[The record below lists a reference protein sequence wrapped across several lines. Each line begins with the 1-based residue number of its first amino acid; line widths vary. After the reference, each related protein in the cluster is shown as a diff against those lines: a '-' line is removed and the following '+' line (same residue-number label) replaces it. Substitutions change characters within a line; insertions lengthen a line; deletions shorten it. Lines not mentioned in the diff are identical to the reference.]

1 MTTMPR
7 LLPHGLHTAFLA
19 LVTLTGLTALTP
31 GCAGPATQARE
42 IWRFAIEESSGSVQ
56 HRYAT
61 RFAELVA
68 ERTAGAVEVVVYPY
82 GTLGTSTQLT
92 EQLALGVVEF
102 AMASPGSLG
111 KFIPE
116 LQVFLLHFL
125 LPERQ
130 EDVHRV
136 LADPALVATLDPLYA
151 EKGLTLLS
159 IFSEGQMAWT
169 LKKEV
174 RSPADFAGV
183 KMRVMTSPLLLAA
196 YGAYG
201 ASPTPLPYSEVYS
214 GLQLNMIDGQVNPVF
229 AIERQNFH
237 EVTDWLV
244 FPGHAAFVTT
254 AAANRDFLDGLAP
267 DRRRLV
273 EAVIAELDPWI
284 FALQTD
290 LEARRLADILHDKR
304 RQRRPLHL
312 VGDVAGLLASL
323 PVDERRTLVDDNPFL
338 VIEPPLAADEMAAF
352 RDASAQV
359 REVFLRI
366 GGPRAA
372 PVLDWLVA
380 AAEAGG

>member
-1 MTTMPR
+1 
-7 LLPHGLHTAFLA
+7 
-19 LVTLTGLTALTP
+19 
-31 GCAGPATQARE
+31 
-42 IWRFAIEESSGSVQ
+42 
-56 HRYAT
+56 
-61 RFAELVA
+61 
-68 ERTAGAVEVVVYPY
+68 
-82 GTLGTSTQLT
+82 
-92 EQLALGVVEF
+92 
-102 AMASPGSLG
+102 
-111 KFIPE
+111 
-116 LQVFLLHFL
+116 
-125 LPERQ
+125 
-130 EDVHRV
+130 
-136 LADPALVATLDPLYA
+136 
-151 EKGLTLLS
+151 
-159 IFSEGQMAWT
+159 MAWT

-323 PVDERRTLVDDNPFL
+323 PVAERGPPVDDNPFL
-338 VIEPPLAADEMAAF
+338 VIEPPLAAEEMAAF